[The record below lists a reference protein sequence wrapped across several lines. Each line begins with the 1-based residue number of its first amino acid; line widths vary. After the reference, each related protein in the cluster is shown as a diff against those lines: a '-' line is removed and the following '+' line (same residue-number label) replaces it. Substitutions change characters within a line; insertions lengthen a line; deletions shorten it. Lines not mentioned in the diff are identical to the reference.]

1 MVVKMRSDESK
12 TSGASEAALAN
23 DLRLPAFT
31 KPQREHWPSEM
42 SWADAM
48 RHFERAR
55 IDYMRKFDSPEAR
68 LRSKNTERFTLPSS
82 PQAES

>member
-1 MVVKMRSDESK
+1 MPSDESK
-12 TSGASEAALAN
+12 RLGTNKTALAN

-31 KPQREHWPSEM
+31 KPQREHWPSKM
-42 SWADAM
+42 SWAGAV

-68 LRSKNTERFTLPSS
+68 LRSKNSKRFTLPSS
-82 PQAES
+82 PLAEP